1 MAALVVEDTAPFA
14 RGGDWEPEPLAARK
28 KATASVKPNADP
40 ATARRLVAR
49 RNHQLAP
56 KARPPSEFRKR
67 YQEGLLPVRV
77 VYANSSERRVGW
89 SVADVLA
96 LDLHYYAKLCCEA
109 LDEPGEPYGFLASEA
124 LVELLYAAGP
134 AHRAVTLA
142 PIIAP
147 ALKEM
152 LRSPDAA
159 AASRALLAVH
169 AYATCDAK
177 DRGGLGVCGRAWDLT
192 ALSAAVN
199 ASRRN
204 HPGLGDRALAT
215 LRVLE
220 AHGGPGSL
228 GKIKKGVL
236 DYVSKDFGSAW
247 E

>member
-1 MAALVVEDTAPFA
+1 MLVLGAFDMSHPFRTAQPFTVLENVVPMTWHTKSREPQNPSQGTGFVGAGSHVLSSIRSPSTGASAAKGP
-14 RGGDWEPEPLAARK
+14 G
-28 KATASVKPNADP
+28 AS
-40 ATARRLVAR
+40 
-49 RNHQLAP
+49 Q
-56 KARPPSEFRKR
+56 PSR
-67 YQEGLLPVRV
+67 
-77 VYANSSERRVGW
+77 S
-89 SVADVLA
+89 
-96 LDLHYYAKLCCEA
+96 
-109 LDEPGEPYGFLASEA
+109 
-124 LVELLYAAGP
+124 
-134 AHRAVTLA
+134 T
-142 PIIAP
+142 IIAP

-152 LRSPDAA
+152 LRSRDAA

-236 DYVSKDFGSAW
+236 DYVSKDFGSTW